1 MISENEKLLIASK
14 YKKTSKY
21 ILDMAS
27 NYPHKYLELKTRIIN
42 TTFDVLEL
50 IYYGNI
56 DENKRILII
65 PKLKM
70 IDYYLLLSFNYK
82 IISERQYKD
91 STKFLLEEVKMI
103 TKSEERNRALITK
116 LKIVY
121 RELENKFERNK
132 KEYGEVIIWL

>member
-42 TTFDVLEL
+42 ITFDVLEL

-56 DENKRILII
+56 DESKRILII

-70 IDYYLLLSFNYK
+70 LDYYLLLSFNYK

-103 TKSEERNRALITK
+103 HSWINEKEE
-116 LKIVY
+116 
-121 RELENKFERNK
+121 
-132 KEYGEVIIWL
+132 